1 MAASQRDEARMK
13 DMTAFETPLRA
24 RVGET
29 LRAERERRGW
39 SVADVA
45 KHLKIRRV
53 QLEAIE
59 TSNYNELPRGAYAA
73 GFVRSYAELLD
84 LDAAAL
90 SRRFKE
96 EASGIDVPAELSFP
110 TPINESRLPGRVLV
124 ALSLLLAVGAYGT
137 WYYVTAADRAPVP
150 RVTAVPETLA
160 ARVPAPTPAPSPAEA
175 QARVLPPA
183 PAAPIPHVETAP
195 AAPVAAPP
203 VAAVPAAPVPAPVP
217 APAAPSPQIAAV
229 PPAAAPVAPAPA
241 PVAPVTGSAPV
252 SEPGSPRVFGEASEG
267 RIVIRATGDSWTQ
280 VRDANGNVVFSRI
293 LRAGETYNVPNRPGL
308 TMSTGNAGALDVR
321 VDGAAAPALGRP
333 GMVERG
339 IALDPEK
346 LASGT
351 AKSETPAAPA
361 RPASPGS
368 QG

>member
-1 MAASQRDEARMK
+1 MAKSQRNEAQK
-13 DMTAFETPLRA
+13 NDVPVFETPLRA

-39 SVADVA
+39 SVVDVA

-59 TSNYNELPRGAYAA
+59 KSNYGELPRGAYAA

-96 EASGIDVPAELSFP
+96 EATGIDVPAELAFP

-160 ARVPAPTPAPSPAEA
+160 ARVPAPTPSPSAAEA
-175 QARVLPPA
+175 RTPA
-183 PAAPIPHVETAP
+183 PAIAAPHVEP
-195 AAPVAAPP
+195 AAPVA
-203 VAAVPAAPVPAPVP
+203 PAAPAPTAAAPLTPAPVP
-217 APAAPSPQIAAV
+217 APPAPQIAAV
-229 PPAAAPVAPAPA
+229 PPAATPIAPAPA
-241 PVAPVTGSAPV
+241 PVVTGSAPV
-252 SEPGSPRVFGEASEG
+252 SEPGNPRVFGEASEG

-280 VRDANGNVVFSRI
+280 VRDANGNIVFSRI
-293 LRAGETYNVPNRPGL
+293 LRAGETYNVPDRPGL
-308 TMSTGNAGALDVR
+308 TMSTGNAGALDVK
-321 VDGAAAPALGRP
+321 VDGNAAPALGRP

-351 AKSETPAAPA
+351 AKSETPAPPA
-361 RPASPGS
+361 RPASPGQGPGS

>member
-1 MAASQRDEARMK
+1 MAASQRDEARLK

-137 WYYVTAADRAPVP
+137 WYYVTAADRAPLP

-175 QARVLPPA
+175 QARALPPVPAPHVEPA
-183 PAAPIPHVETAP
+183 PALPAPP
-195 AAPVAAPP
+195 PP
-203 VAAVPAAPVPAPVP
+203 VAAVPAAPTAP

-229 PPAAAPVAPAPA
+229 PPVATPVAPAPA
-241 PVAPVTGSAPV
+241 TPAAPVTGSAPV
-252 SEPGSPRVFGEASEG
+252 SEPGTPRVFGEANEG

-293 LRAGETYNVPNRPGL
+293 LRAGESYNVPDRAGL

-321 VDGAAAPALGRP
+321 VDGSAAPALGRP

-351 AKSETPAAPA
+351 AKSETPAPPA

>member
-1 MAASQRDEARMK
+1 MAKSQRDEARLK
-13 DMTAFETPLRA
+13 DMTALETPLRA

-84 LDAAAL
+84 LDAADL

-96 EASGIDVPAELSFP
+96 EAAGIDVPAELSFP
-110 TPINESRLPGRVLV
+110 TPINESRLPGGVLV

-160 ARVPAPTPAPSPAEA
+160 ARVPAPTPAPSAAEA
-175 QARVLPPA
+175 QARALPPVA
-183 PAAPIPHVETAP
+183 PAAPAPQAEPAP
-195 AAPVAAPP
+195 AAPVA
-203 VAAVPAAPVPAPVP
+203 V
-217 APAAPSPQIAAV
+217 APAAAVPQIAAV
-229 PPAAAPVAPAPA
+229 PPVAAPVAPAAPA
-241 PVAPVTGSAPV
+241 APVTGSAPV
-252 SEPGSPRVFGEASEG
+252 SEPGSPRVFGEANEG

-293 LRAGETYNVPNRPGL
+293 LRAGETYNVPDRPGL

-321 VDGAAAPALGRP
+321 VDGSAAPALGRP

>member
-1 MAASQRDEARMK
+1 MAKSRRDEARTK
-13 DMTAFETPLRA
+13 DMAAFETPLRG
-24 RVGET
+24 RVGEI

-39 SVADVA
+39 TVVDVA

-59 TSNYNELPRGAYAA
+59 TSDYDELPRGAYAA

-84 LDAAAL
+84 LDAAEL

-137 WYYVTAADRAPVP
+137 WYYMTAADRAPVP

-160 ARVPAPTPAPSPAEA
+160 ARVPAPSPSAAEA
-175 QARVLPPA
+175 QARALPP
-183 PAAPIPHVETAP
+183 VP
-195 AAPVAAPP
+195 AAPVAQAE
-203 VAAVPAAPVPAPVP
+203 P
-217 APAAPSPQIAAV
+217 APAALPPPASAPAVAVPAPPAPQIAAV
-229 PPAAAPVAPAPA
+229 PPAAAPLAP
-241 PVAPVTGSAPV
+241 APVTGSAPV

-280 VRDANGNVVFSRI
+280 VRDANGNIVFSRI
-293 LRAGETYNVPNRPGL
+293 LRAGESYNVPDRPGL

-321 VDGAAAPALGRP
+321 VDGNVAPALGRP

-339 IALDPEK
+339 IALDPER
-346 LASGT
+346 LAAGT
-351 AKSETPAAPA
+351 AKSETPAPPA
-361 RPASPGS
+361 RPAAPNTQGPGS

>member
-1 MAASQRDEARMK
+1 VAASQRDEARLK
-13 DMTAFETPLRA
+13 DVTAFETPLRA

-59 TSNYNELPRGAYAA
+59 ASNFKELPRGAYAA

-84 LDAAAL
+84 LDAADL

-96 EASGIDVPAELSFP
+96 EAAGIDVPAELSFP
-110 TPINESRLPGRVLV
+110 TPINESRLPGGVLV
-124 ALSLLLAVGAYGT
+124 ALSLLLAVGAYGA

-160 ARVPAPTPAPSPAEA
+160 ARVPAPTPAPSAAEA

-183 PAAPIPHVETAP
+183 APAAPAPQAEPAP
-195 AAPVAAPP
+195 AAPVA
-203 VAAVPAAPVPAPVP
+203 V
-217 APAAPSPQIAAV
+217 APAAPAPAPVAPAPQIAAV
-229 PPAAAPVAPAPA
+229 PPAATPVAPAPVPA
-241 PVAPVTGSAPV
+241 APVTGSAPV
-252 SEPGSPRVFGEASEG
+252 SEPGSPRVFGEANEG

-293 LRAGETYNVPNRPGL
+293 LRAGETYNVPDRPGL

-321 VDGAAAPALGRP
+321 VDGSAAPALGRP

>member
-1 MAASQRDEARMK
+1 MGLTEASVAASQRDEARMK
-13 DMTAFETPLRA
+13 DMAALETPLRA

-59 TSNYNELPRGAYAA
+59 TSNFNELPRGAYAA

-96 EASGIDVPAELSFP
+96 EAAGIDVPAELSFP
-110 TPINESRLPGRVLV
+110 TPINESRLPGGVLV
-124 ALSLLLAVGAYGT
+124 ALSLLLAVCAYGT

-160 ARVPAPTPAPSPAEA
+160 ARVPAPTPAPSAAEA

-183 PAAPIPHVETAP
+183 PHVETAP
-195 AAPVAAPP
+195 AVPVAPPPVAVVPATPAPAPVA
-203 VAAVPAAPVPAPVP
+203 PA
-217 APAAPSPQIAAV
+217 PQIAAV
-229 PPAAAPVAPAPA
+229 PPVAAPVAPAPA
-241 PVAPVTGSAPV
+241 APAAPVTGSAPV
-252 SEPGSPRVFGEASEG
+252 SEPGTPRVFGEANEG

-293 LRAGETYNVPNRPGL
+293 LRAGETYNVPDRPGL

-321 VDGAAAPALGRP
+321 VDGSAAPALGRS

-361 RPASPGS
+361 RPAGPGS

>member
-1 MAASQRDEARMK
+1 MAKSQRDEARLK

-39 SVADVA
+39 TLADVA

-59 TSNYNELPRGAYAA
+59 TSNFNELPRGAYAA

-96 EASGIDVPAELSFP
+96 EAAGIDVPAELSFP
-110 TPINESRLPGRVLV
+110 TPINESRLPGGVLV

-160 ARVPAPTPAPSPAEA
+160 ARVPAPAPVPSAAEA

-183 PAAPIPHVETAP
+183 APVVPAPQAEPAPVAPPPVVTAP
-195 AAPVAAPP
+195 AAPAPL
-203 VAAVPAAPVPAPVP
+203 
-217 APAAPSPQIAAV
+217 APSPQIAAV
-229 PPAAAPVAPAPA
+229 PPVAAPIAPAPVAPA
-241 PVAPVTGSAPV
+241 APVTGSAPV

-293 LRAGETYNVPNRPGL
+293 LRAGETYNVPDRPGL

-361 RPASPGS
+361 RPASPNIQGPGS

>member
-1 MAASQRDEARMK
+1 LSEASVAKSQRDEARLN
-13 DMTAFETPLRA
+13 DIAARETPLRA

-59 TSNYNELPRGAYAA
+59 TGDYRELPRGAYAA

-84 LDAAAL
+84 LDAAEL

-96 EASGIDVPAELSFP
+96 EATGIDQPAELAFP
-110 TPINESRLPGRVLV
+110 TPINESRLPGSVLV
-124 ALSLLLAVGAYGT
+124 AFSLLLAVGAYGT

-160 ARVPAPTPAPSPAEA
+160 ARVPAPTPAPSAAEA
-175 QARVLPPA
+175 QARTPA
-183 PAAPIPHVETAP
+183 PVLAPQTPAAETPQAPAVPAPSAPVAAVPAP
-195 AAPVAAPP
+195 AAPVAP
-203 VAAVPAAPVPAPVP
+203 V
-217 APAAPSPQIAAV
+217 PQIAAV
-229 PPAAAPVAPAPA
+229 PPAAAPVVPAPT
-241 PVAPVTGSAPV
+241 VVTGSAPV
-252 SEPGSPRVFGEASEG
+252 SEPGTPRVFGETSEG

-293 LRAGETYNVPNRPGL
+293 LRAGETYNVPDRPGL

-321 VDGAAAPALGRP
+321 VDGQAAPSLGRP

>member
-1 MAASQRDEARMK
+1 MAKSQRDEARMK

-84 LDAAAL
+84 LDAADL

-96 EASGIDVPAELSFP
+96 EATGIDVPAELSFP

-183 PAAPIPHVETAP
+183 PVVPAPHVEPAPVSPPPVVVAP
-195 AAPVAAPP
+195 AAP
-203 VAAVPAAPVPAPVP
+203 
-217 APAAPSPQIAAV
+217 APAPQIAAV
-229 PPAAAPVAPAPA
+229 PPVAAPVAPAPA
-241 PVAPVTGSAPV
+241 PAATVTGSAPV
-252 SEPGSPRVFGEASEG
+252 SEPGTPRVFGEASEG

-293 LRAGETYNVPNRPGL
+293 LRAGEAYNVPDRPGL

-321 VDGAAAPALGRP
+321 VDGQGAPSLGRS

-351 AKSETPAAPA
+351 AKSETPAPPA
-361 RPASPGS
+361 RPAGPGS

>member
-1 MAASQRDEARMK
+1 MAKSQRDEARMK

-84 LDAAAL
+84 LDAADL

-96 EASGIDVPAELSFP
+96 EAAGIDVPAELSFP
-110 TPINESRLPGRVLV
+110 TPINESRLPGGVLV
-124 ALSLLLAVGAYGT
+124 ALSLLLAVGAYGA

-160 ARVPAPTPAPSPAEA
+160 ARVPAPTPAPSAAEA

-183 PAAPIPHVETAP
+183 APATPAPQAEPAAPPPVAVAP
-195 AAPVAAPP
+195 AAPTP
-203 VAAVPAAPVPAPVP
+203 VVPAPV
-217 APAAPSPQIAAV
+217 APAPQIAAV
-229 PPAAAPVAPAPA
+229 PPVAAPVAPAPA
-241 PVAPVTGSAPV
+241 APAAPVTGSAPV
-252 SEPGSPRVFGEASEG
+252 SEPGTPRVFGEASEG

-280 VRDANGNVVFSRI
+280 VRDANGNIVFSRI
-293 LRAGETYNVPNRPGL
+293 LRAGETYNVPDRPGL

-321 VDGAAAPALGRP
+321 VDGSAAPALGRP

>member
-1 MAASQRDEARMK
+1 MAKSQRDEARTK
-13 DMTAFETPLRA
+13 ETTAFETPLRA

-59 TSNYNELPRGAYAA
+59 KSNYDELPRGAYAA

-84 LDAAAL
+84 LDAADL

-96 EASGIDVPAELSFP
+96 EATGIDVPAELSFP

-160 ARVPAPTPAPSPAEA
+160 ARVPAPTPSPSAAEA
-175 QARVLPPA
+175 QARALPPA
-183 PAAPIPHVETAP
+183 PAPQQVEQVP
-195 AAPVAAPP
+195 AAPPPVAATPATP
-203 VAAVPAAPVPAPVP
+203 VPAPAAVPAAPA
-217 APAAPSPQIAAV
+217 PQIAAV
-229 PPAAAPVAPAPA
+229 PPAAAPVAPAPVQA
-241 PVAPVTGSAPV
+241 APVTGSAPV

-280 VRDANGNVVFSRI
+280 VRDANGNIVFSRI
-293 LRAGETYNVPNRPGL
+293 LRAGETYNVPDRPGL

-321 VDGAAAPALGRP
+321 VDGQAAPSLGRP

-339 IALDPEK
+339 IVLDPEK

-351 AKSETPAAPA
+351 AKSETPVPPA
-361 RPASPGS
+361 RPASPNTQGPGS